1 MMTIQDKP
9 VSSTT
14 HFDVIELDSTSDFSY
29 LLVLKSHN
37 APSHWLK
44 TEKIFDLNFSGQIIL
59 DRMLH
64 VGNSKDRFIIYSIC
78 DGNIQ
83 NYNGKVLELDRK
95 DPLRVLSNSVLRN
108 YPELVSNSILNS
120 TQKKLLLHGLSI

>member
-1 MMTIQDKP
+1 MMTLQDKP

-14 HFDVIELDSTSDFSY
+14 HFDVIELDSTSEFSY
-29 LLVLKSHN
+29 LLVLKSHT

-120 TQKKLLLHGLSI
+120 SQKKLLLHGLSI

>member
-1 MMTIQDKP
+1 MAIQDQLI
-9 VSSTT
+9 SSTK
-14 HFDVIELDSTSDFSY
+14 HFEIIEIDSISDYSY
-29 LLVLKSHN
+29 LLVLKSHT
-37 APSHWLK
+37 APSYWLK
-44 TEKIFDLNFSGQIIL
+44 TEKIFNLNFSGQIIL

-83 NYNGKVLELDRK
+83 DSNGRALDLERK
-95 DPLRVLSNSVLRN
+95 NPLRVLSNSVLRN

-120 TQKKLLLHGLSI
+120 SQKKLLLHGLSI

>member
-1 MMTIQDKP
+1 MMTLQDKP
-9 VSSTT
+9 VSPTT

-29 LLVLKSHN
+29 LLVLKSHT

>member
-1 MMTIQDKP
+1 MMTLQDKP

-29 LLVLKSHN
+29 LLVLKSHT

-120 TQKKLLLHGLSI
+120 SQKKLLLHGLSI

>member
-1 MMTIQDKP
+1 MMTLQDKS
-9 VSSTT
+9 VSSST

-29 LLVLKSHN
+29 LLVLKTYT

-44 TEKIFDLNFSGQIIL
+44 TERIFDLNFSGQIIL
-59 DRMLH
+59 DRILH
-64 VGNSKDRFIIYSIC
+64 VGNSKDRFVIYSIH
-78 DGNIQ
+78 DGDIQ
-83 NYNGKVLELDRK
+83 NFNGKVLELNRK
-95 DPLRVLSNSVLRN
+95 DSLRILSNSVLRN